1 MVCAWKAGSCSMG
14 PLHLRLASRG
24 PQHPPPPCLPESWPG
39 FVDGGQEQL
48 PQAAPVQ
55 TVSWMLV
62 GLHAL
67 AFMPSP
73 LPTRYLRDFCYLFRF
88 LVIYCDWQVLDL
100 MKGGAGRV
108 ETSWGQGLPDLTK
121 SESAS
126 TLPASGTFLIFQ
138 EVLAGRTL

>member
-1 MVCAWKAGSCSMG
+1 MPGRLGHVAWGLFISDWPAGAPS
-14 PLHLRLASRG
+14 
-24 PQHPPPPCLPESWPG
+24 HPPPPCLPESWPG

-108 ETSWGQGLPDLTK
+108 ETSWGQGLPLFPPLGP
-121 SESAS
+121 S
-126 TLPASGTFLIFQ
+126 
-138 EVLAGRTL
+138 

>member
-1 MVCAWKAGSCSMG
+1 MPGRLGHVAWGLFISDWPAGAPS
-14 PLHLRLASRG
+14 HA
-24 PQHPPPPCLPESWPG
+24 PPPQAFLSH
-39 FVDGGQEQL
+39 GQDL
-48 PQAAPVQ
+48 WMVARNSFPQAALVQ
-55 TVSWMLV
+55 AVSWMLV

-73 LPTRYLRDFCYLFRF
+73 LPTTYLRDFCYLFRF